1 VLTLILSFLGN
12 NWKPVAII
20 ALILGIGG
28 YVKWLKYDVDRQK
41 AKVAE
46 QQALVRALDNDIGV
60 LKADLENAKYAI
72 GEIDKGVRQYQ
83 LYVQKALASVK
94 ASQNRISG
102 ENARLGMLLDNLV
115 GPATAAGRIE
125 DAPKIPFFTDNVSV
139 AVPCILIGVRDG
151 VYHFRVSSGPRPG
164 AVDRGAGLPR
174 RDPCGAA
181 EAAEAGGFSPI

>member
-1 VLTLILSFLGN
+1 MLTLILTFLGN

-46 QQALVRALDNDIGV
+46 QQLLVKALDNDIGV
-60 LKADLENAKYAI
+60 LKTDLESAKYAI

-94 ASQNRISG
+94 ASQNRISE
-102 ENARLGMLLDNLV
+102 ENARLGILLDNLV
-115 GPATAAGRIE
+115 GPATDARRIE
-125 DAPKIPFFTDNVSV
+125 DAPKIPFFTDNVAAP
-139 AVPCILIGVRDG
+139 AVLLGVRDG
-151 VYHFRVSSGPRPG
+151 VYHYRVPAGPHSG
-164 AVDRGAGLPR
+164 AADRGAGLSGR
-174 RDPCGAA
+174 YPCGAG
-181 EAAEAGGFSPI
+181 EAVTAGRLSPL

>member
-46 QQALVRALDNDIGV
+46 QMQLVKALDNDIGV
-60 LKADLENAKYAI
+60 LKTDLSNAKYAI

-83 LYVQKALASVK
+83 QYVQRALASVK
-94 ASQNRISG
+94 ASQNRISE
-102 ENARLGMLLDNLV
+102 ENARLGKLLDNLV
-115 GPATAAGRIE
+115 IPATDARRIE
-125 DAPKIPFFTDNVSV
+125 DAPRIPFFTDNVATP
-139 AVPCILIGVRDG
+139 AVLLGVRDG
-151 VYHFRVSSGPRPG
+151 VYHFRVSASPRPG
-164 AVDRGAGLPR
+164 AADRRSGLPR

-181 EAAEAGGFSPI
+181 EGFPAGGFSPI

>member
-41 AKVAE
+41 ARVAE
-46 QQALVRALDNDIGV
+46 QQMLVRALDNDIAV
-60 LKADLENAKYAI
+60 LKTDLSNAKYAI

-94 ASQNRISG
+94 ASQNRISE
-102 ENARLGMLLDNLV
+102 ENARLGKLLDNLV
-115 GPATAAGRIE
+115 GPATDAKRIE
-125 DAPKIPFFTDNVSV
+125 DAPKIPFFTDNVA
-139 AVPCILIGVRDG
+139 AVPAVLLGIRDG
-151 VYHFRVSSGPRPG
+151 VYHFRVSPGPRSG
-164 AVDRGAGLPR
+164 RADRGAGLPR

-181 EAAEAGGFSPI
+181 EAAEARGLSPI

>member
-46 QQALVRALDNDIGV
+46 QQILVKALDNDIST
-60 LKADLENAKYAI
+60 LKTDLSNAKLSIAAI
-72 GEIDKGVRQYQ
+72 DDGVRQYQ
-83 LYVQKALASVK
+83 KYVQKALASVK
-94 ASQNRISG
+94 ASQNRISA
-102 ENARLGMLLDNLV
+102 ENDRLGMLLDNLV

-151 VYHFRVSSGPRPG
+151 VYHFRVSSGPRSDS
-164 AVDRGAGLPR
+164 VDRGAVLPR

-181 EAAEAGGFSPI
+181 EAVAAGGLSPI